1 MQLFSADA
9 MMFLEKSFLAFF
21 APQNIEKLSS
31 KIAHNPTRPP
41 VFSPA
46 IIWLCGT
53 ETVL

>member
-9 MMFLEKSFLAFF
+9 KIFLKKFSKFFLT
-21 APQNIEKLSS
+21 PKHKKTPL

-46 IIWLCGT
+46 SFCFVKLRQF
-53 ETVL
+53 